1 MVSAR
6 LSLGAS
12 LCPGEGLAV
21 TPEEES
27 SCFLMITRMGATL
40 ESDYLGWPVTQSGF
54 KKKELRKVPSAGV
67 GKTQALPLSPLL
79 SLNAPC
85 CWLDSPVHIILIH
98 GPTQK

>member
-1 MVSAR
+1 MQGSPWELVSAQEKGWR
-6 LSLGAS
+6 S
-12 LCPGEGLAV
+12 PQ
-21 TPEEES
+21 EEEP

-54 KKKELRKVPSAGV
+54 RKKELRKVPSAGV

-85 CWLDSPVHIILIH
+85 CWLDSLVHIILIH